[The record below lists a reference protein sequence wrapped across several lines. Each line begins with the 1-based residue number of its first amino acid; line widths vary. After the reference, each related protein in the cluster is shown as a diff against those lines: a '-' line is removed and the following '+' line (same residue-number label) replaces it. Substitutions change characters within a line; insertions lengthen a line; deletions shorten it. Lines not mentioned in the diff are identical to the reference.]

1 VFTLWAGLAVFLSC
15 PLVCRLYHGILN
27 LLVFDRKFPRIIT
40 LIFLHAG
47 NSIAKASCFAADNLL
62 MAGWMIMTRCL

>member
-40 LIFLHAG
+40 LIFYMLATV
-47 NSIAKASCFAADNLL
+47 LL
-62 MAGWMIMTRCL
+62 RHPALLPIIF